1 MWLLINNLQKWY
13 ETWEKG
19 QATDSVFPV
28 WRHIVRKGDF
38 VQMKLFKVGDLNLKE
53 FGSHFKIMKINL
65 SGNLLEK
72 NLQKSWNYVILKSE
86 NPGYYTNVKDYVGNI
101 V

>member
-1 MWLLINNLQKWY
+1 MLEREILQRGIL
-13 ETWEKG
+13 EME
-19 QATDSVFPV
+19 
-28 WRHIVRKGDF
+28 IF

-86 NPGYYTNVKDYVGNI
+86 NPGYYTNVKDSVGNI

>member
-1 MWLLINNLQKWY
+1 MEVTL
-13 ETWEKG
+13 
-19 QATDSVFPV
+19 
-28 WRHIVRKGDF
+28 
-38 VQMKLFKVGDLNLKE
+38 
-53 FGSHFKIMKINL
+53 KIMKINL

-86 NPGYYTNVKDYVGNI
+86 NPGYYTNVKDYARTCTLCVRLHIHHVYGTI